1 METLYLDHPYPS
13 KKAIKDAL
21 TSGKSVYV
29 HSVSL
34 FGDGRT
40 PEGSHTLCG
49 PSEYNRKYYAQIE
62 VKDGKIIKI
71 K

>member
-1 METLYLDHPYPS
+1 METLYTNTAWPS
-13 KKAIKDAL
+13 KKAIKEAL
-21 TSGKSVYV
+21 ARDEPVTVYSASVFGNGKAP
-29 HSVSL
+29 
-34 FGDGRT
+34 DGK
-40 PEGSHTLCG
+40 HTLCG